1 MEQNLELVPITS
13 QKHDPAWKHCQ
24 LFKNGEKVQLKC
36 NYCLKFFK
44 GGGIHRFKEHLAC
57 QKGNASMCS
66 GVPADVRQH
75 MQQSLDG
82 VVVKK
87 RKRQKIEEEI
97 MNVNPLATVL
107 NGGNNQMDVNHH
119 GVHVQPIGVH
129 DPMEQ
134 NPVSCQMFHS
144 PGEGMSR
151 NVERRK
157 KIRATK
163 NQNQNPAAVVYNT
176 NYEPEPVVAPMEKN
190 TLFPT
195 KVDHQIHM
203 AIGRFLY
210 DIGAP
215 FDAVNSIYFEQMV
228 EAIASGGSGFQ
239 RPSHHELR
247 GWVLKNSVE
256 DVKNDVDRCKMTWG
270 RTGSSILVD
279 QWTTEA
285 GRILI
290 SFLAYCPEGV
300 VFLKSLDA
308 TERLI
313 SEEFLYGLMKEV
325 VEEVGVGQV
334 VQVVTSAEKWY
345 ADAGRMLTETYP
357 SLYWSPSAAHCID
370 LILEDFGNIEWI
382 STVIEQAKSIT
393 RFVYNYSAILNMVK
407 RYTLGNDIV
416 DPSFSRFTTD
426 FTTLKRMVVLKHN
439 LQAMVTSQEWMDCP
453 YSKEAA
459 GLEMLDILSNQ
470 TFWSSCEMIVRL
482 THPLLRVLRTASS
495 EMRPAMGYTY
505 EGIYRAKEAIKKA
518 LIKREDYMVFWNI
531 IHQRWDSLWHH
542 PLHAAGFYL
551 NPKFFYSIQGDVPNE
566 IRSGMLDCIERL
578 VPDTRVQDKIS
589 KELNLYKSAAGDFGR
604 KMAIRARDNLLP
616 SEWWSTYGGGCPNLS
631 RLAIRILSQTS
642 SVMFC
647 KRNQI
652 PFEQIINTRN
662 YIERQHFT
670 DLVFVHYNLRLR
682 QMFMNKEQESSDPL
696 SFDNICNV
704 EDWIGPRDLYFGEY
718 GNSDWMA
725 LDSSSINTM
734 PLRSLNDEP
743 EEMCEGFDDDEIF
756 ISLKDDE
763 DVNSGDKFE
772 NH

>member
-1 MEQNLELVPITS
+1 MSSNLEPVAITP
-13 QKHDPAWKHCQ
+13 QKHDPAWKHAQ
-24 LFKNGEKVQLKC
+24 LFKNGDKVQLKC
-36 NYCLKFFK
+36 IYCLKMFK

-66 GVPADVRQH
+66 SVPPDVRLL

-87 RKRQKIEEEI
+87 RKRQKIEDEI
-97 MNVNPLATVL
+97 MNVNPLATV
-107 NGGNNQMDVNHH
+107 VNAPSNL
-119 GVHVQPIGVH
+119 GVQSIGVQ
-129 DPMEQ
+129 DSMEQ
-134 NPVSCQMFHS
+134 NSGHMLNS
-144 PGEGMSR
+144 PGDGMGR
-151 NVERRK
+151 NLERRK

-163 NQNQNPAAVVYNT
+163 NPATVYTNTESEGVV
-176 NYEPEPVVAPMEKN
+176 PMEKN
-190 TLFPT
+190 TLFS
-195 KVDHQIHM
+195 KKIDSHIHM

-256 DVKNDVDRCKMTWG
+256 EVKNGIDRGKMTWG
-270 RTGSSILVD
+270 RTGCSILVD

-290 SFLAYCPEGV
+290 SFLAYCPEGT

-308 TERLI
+308 TEI
-313 SEEFLYGLMKEV
+313 STSAEFLYELIKQV

-334 VQVVTSAEKWY
+334 VQVITSGEEQY
-345 ADAGRMLTETYP
+345 AVAGKRLTDTYP
-357 SLYWSPSAAHCID
+357 NLYWSASAAHCID
-370 LILEDFGNIEWI
+370 LILEDFGNLEWI

-393 RFVYNYSAILNMVK
+393 RFVYNYTAILNMVR

-416 DPSFSRFTTD
+416 DPSYSRFTTN
-426 FTTLKRMVVLKHN
+426 FTTLKRMVDLKHN

-453 YSKEAA
+453 YSKKTA
-459 GLEMLDILSNQ
+459 GLEMLDCLSNQ

-482 THPLLRVLRTASS
+482 TLPLLRILRIASS
-495 EMRPAMGYTY
+495 ETRPAMGYTY
-505 EGIYRAKEAIKKA
+505 AGMYKAKEAIKKA
-518 LIKREDYMVFWNI
+518 LVKREDYMVYWNI
-531 IHQRWDSLWHH
+531 IHQRWERLWHH
-542 PLHAAGFYL
+542 PLQAAGFFL
-551 NPKFFYSIQGDVPNE
+551 NPKFFYSIQGDIHNE
-566 IRSGMLDCIERL
+566 ILSGMFDCIERL
-578 VPDTRVQDKIS
+578 IPDTRVQDKII

-642 SVMFC
+642 SVIFC

-662 YIERQHFT
+662 YIERQHLT

-682 QMFMNKEQESSDPL
+682 QMFMSKEQESSDPL

-704 EDWIGPRDLYFGEY
+704 EDWIRPRDLYLEEY
-718 GNSDWMA
+718 GNSDWMT
-725 LDSSSINTM
+725 LDSSSMNTM
-734 PLRSLNDEP
+734 LLRPLDDEA
-743 EEMCEGFDDDEIF
+743 EEIVEGFDDQEIF
-756 ISLKDDE
+756 SSLKDDE
-763 DVNSGDKFE
+763 GETTGDKFE